1 MPNKNHGPSIKDDEQ
16 YEALRRE
23 GLSKEKAARIAN
35 TDRQTAGHRGGKGE
49 KYEER
54 TKEQLYEKAK
64 RVGINGRSKMNK
76 RQLIDAL
83 RNH

>member
-64 RVGINGRSKMNK
+64 RVGINGRSTMNK